1 MNFVIEA
8 YCSVSTDSCTNY
20 VFINSNYFLPCTDTI
35 VGVNKYTLDKEEPVE
50 VLSIDNAKTIESQ
63 VRGIVA
69 RDTCLLAIPLANWA
83 DQQWLQKRGGPAT

>member
-1 MNFVIEA
+1 MICGVQIL
-8 YCSVSTDSCTNY
+8 
-20 VFINSNYFLPCTDTI
+20 LPAMHRHD

-83 DQQWLQKRGGPAT
+83 CRQTYSGCNKELTC

>member
-1 MNFVIEA
+1 MICGVPIVR
-8 YCSVSTDSCTNY
+8 Y
-20 VFINSNYFLPCTDTI
+20 YFLPCTDTI

-69 RDTCLLAIPLANWA
+69 RDTCLLATPLANWA
-83 DQQWLQKRGGPAT
+83 CRQTYSGCNKELTC

>member
-1 MNFVIEA
+1 MYEEYTPDRTKVMMFR
-8 YCSVSTDSCTNY
+8 Y
-20 VFINSNYFLPCTDTI
+20 YFLPCTDTI

-69 RDTCLLAIPLANWA
+69 RDTCLLAIPLVNWA
-83 DQQWLQKRGGPAT
+83 NQQWLQSRVDLLHSSLAVL